1 VDRVHRKE
9 LKHDRFVEQVGHTV
23 EYAAEHRQQLVRYA
37 LGVIAVIAI
46 GAGIYFYRDHQ
57 HSVRQVELRQALR
70 TQDAQVSPPD
80 PNGIFVTFPTA
91 AEKDKATEN
100 AWKELATRYSGTDEG
115 QIAKFYLGTYYV
127 DHGNNTEAEK
137 YFKEA
142 ADGGDKA
149 FASQAKFSLAD
160 LYAANGRRADAEKL
174 LRELMNNPTVMVSK
188 EQAQIELARVLA
200 TSNPGEARKL
210 LEPLRT
216 QGGGVGRIAL
226 SALAEIPAAR

>member
-1 VDRVHRKE
+1 MRVGIPREVAMRKLAPRE
-9 LKHDRFVEQVGHTV
+9 LDDLHI
-23 EYAAEHRQQLVRYA
+23 EHLPRVMVVR
-37 LGVIAVIAI
+37 
-46 GAGIYFYRDHQ
+46 R
-57 HSVRQVELRQALR
+57 R
-70 TQDAQVSPPD
+70 
-80 PNGIFVTFPTA
+80 N
-91 AEKDKATEN
+91 
-100 AWKELATRYSGTDEG
+100 SGTDEG

-200 TSNPGEARKL
+200 TSNPGDARKL